1 MLYLVL
7 EVAIDEVGLAND
19 RDRRGE
25 GQEQQR
31 KGEHLVGQTTWS
43 PRQRMTPFEKAGSAV
58 GYRQKN
64 DIAFF
69 WKPLWVVWR
78 VVGFRE
84 TRLKTPSIARQLY
97 LF

>member
-25 GQEQQR
+25 GQEQQG

-43 PRQRMTPFEKAGSAV
+43 PRQRMTPGV
-58 GYRQKN
+58 
-64 DIAFF
+64 
-69 WKPLWVVWR
+69 LWAIGR
-78 VVGFRE
+78 RMTSLFLE
-84 TRLKTPSIARQLY
+84 TVMGGLACCGLW
-97 LF
+97 